1 MTKDSR
7 RGRAR
12 GGGSGRGDG
21 GGRRGARA
29 GGGTTDSTA
38 AADTTGAPGSGVR
51 EFEIVREFEVGS
63 PPQQVWD
70 AFATVTGT
78 SGWLWP
84 MEYEPRVGG
93 AAPHGAVV
101 TAWDPP
107 RRLTVRS
114 DGPAVLFAERSTNH
128 LEHLIEPRDGGRRS
142 WVRHA
147 HSGIFTQDWGNQ
159 YDAADKHTDFY
170 LHTLREY
177 LTYFAGRPVTY
188 THLDAPAAT
197 TAHDAFTRLALE
209 LGLPTDA
216 SEGARFRLSAAGA
229 DLDAVL
235 DFRTPYFIGLR
246 TDDALYRFFG
256 RNHFG
261 RRIGVSVHDFA
272 AGADAKS
279 AEPAWRD
286 WLTRLYG

>member
-1 MTKDSR
+1 MVKESR
-7 RGRAR
+7 RGRGR
-12 GGGSGRGDG
+12 SSGSGRGDTGGRGTGRGAGDG
-21 GGRRGARA
+21 GGD
-29 GGGTTDSTA
+29 GTSST
-38 AADTTGAPGSGVR
+38 GVR

-70 AFATVTGT
+70 AFTTVTGT
-78 SGWLWP
+78 GGWLWP

-107 RRLTVRS
+107 HRLTVRS
-114 DGPAVLFAERSTNH
+114 EGPAALFAERSTNH
-128 LEHLIEPRDGGRRS
+128 LEHLIEPCDGGRRS

-147 HSGIFTQDWGNQ
+147 HSGIFTQDWENQ
-159 YDAADKHTDFY
+159 YDAASKHTDFY

-188 THLDAPAAT
+188 THLDAPAAA
-197 TAHDAFTRLALE
+197 TAEDAFTRLARE

-216 SEGARFRLSAAGA
+216 SEGARFRLSAAGV

-261 RRIGVSVHDFA
+261 RRVGVTVHDFA
-272 AGADAKS
+272 AHADAKR

>member
-7 RGRAR
+7 RGRR
-12 GGGSGRGDG
+12 RGSGRADG
-21 GGRRGARA
+21 GGTGT
-29 GGGTTDSTA
+29 GGTV
-38 AADTTGAPGSGVR
+38 GSGVR

-63 PPQQVWD
+63 PPRQVWD
-70 AFATVTGT
+70 AFTTVTGT
-78 SGWLWP
+78 GGWLWP

-93 AAPHGAVV
+93 AAPQSAVV

-114 DGPAVLFAERSTNH
+114 EGPAALFAERSTLH
-128 LEHLIEPRDGGRRS
+128 MEHLIEPCDGGRRA

-147 HSGIFTQDWGNQ
+147 HSGIFTQDWENQ
-159 YDAADKHTDFY
+159 YDAASKHTDFY

-188 THLDAPAAT
+188 THLDAPAAA
-197 TAHDAFTRLALE
+197 TAEDAFTRLARE
-209 LGLPTDA
+209 LGLPPDA
-216 SEGARFRLSAAGA
+216 SEGARFRLSAAGV

-261 RRIGVSVHDFA
+261 RRVGVTVHDFA
-272 AGADAKS
+272 AHADAKS